1 MGGKEG
7 IHRINPIAVYVEK
20 KDIYYILLPIQPAGL
35 FGIYFHSG
43 TSSAERTVYAIYVQ
57 WPHPEPGT
65 GRK

>member
-43 TSSAERTVYAIYVQ
+43 TSSAEGTVYAIYV
-57 WPHPEPGT
+57 
-65 GRK
+65 